1 MPSKFADLFLKSPHT
16 IPMPIGV
23 YAGLEITNARVF
35 DVVTSAQAQS
45 EAILALHE
53 RFQTDILMTAM
64 DLSVEAEMYGS
75 QIRMVEDEIPTVIGR
90 KMTSVEEIDGMS
102 IPNPRS
108 GRAMVQLQT
117 VETLVR
123 ATKQPV
129 LGSIIGPF
137 SLAGRL
143 FGLSEILELSIT
155 EPETLEKLLEK
166 VTAFLI
172 QYTQAFRMANAAGVI
187 MAEPAS
193 GLLSPKGLSRFS
205 SKFIN
210 QISLQTSPSNFS
222 IVYHNCGAKNVHL
235 DMILE
240 AGLEIYHF
248 STPMD
253 ILEALSKVDENI
265 ILSGNLDP
273 TNIFLTGT
281 PELVR
286 EKTNEMMQLTMD
298 YPNYVISSGCDIPP
312 QTPIENL
319 DAFFETVRA
328 FNGSRSKTG

>member
-1 MPSKFADLFLKSPHT
+1 MPSKFADLFLKSPRT
-16 IPMPIGV
+16 IQMPIGV
-23 YAGLEITNARVF
+23 YAGLEITNASVF

-64 DLSVEAEMYGS
+64 DLSVEAEMYGC

-90 KMTSVEEIDGMS
+90 KLTSVGEIDSIS

-117 VETLVR
+117 VENLVS
-123 ATKQPV
+123 AITQPV

-155 EPETLEKLLEK
+155 GPETLEKLLEK

-172 QYTQAFRMANAAGVI
+172 QYTQAFRKAKAAGVI

-210 QISLQTSPSNFS
+210 QISLQTSPRNFS
-222 IVYHNCGAKNVHL
+222 IIYHNCGARNVHL

-253 ILEALSKVDENI
+253 MQEALSKVDENV

-273 TNIFLTGT
+273 TNVFLTGS

-286 EKTNEMMQLTMD
+286 EKTRELMRQTSQYSNF
-298 YPNYVISSGCDIPP
+298 VISSGCDIPP
-312 QTPIENL
+312 HTSIENL
-319 DAFFETVRA
+319 DAFFESVRS
-328 FNGSRSKTG
+328 F